1 VTEYNIQDDEEDRY
15 EDDDPRC
22 WRNHCGGETKRLN
35 ELLDDWKNKYYT
47 LEWMG
52 HAMNGWP
59 IIMWADRGDENYEE
73 VKVSH
78 ASVRSHSPSA
88 SQTDK
93 LSHSKCVRS

>member
-59 IIMWADRGDENYEE
+59 VIMWADRGDENYEE

-78 ASVRSHSPSA
+78 ASVRSHTLSA
-88 SQTDK
+88 AQTDK